1 MSAHAAEA
9 ATPAARA
16 GAPDRLTPPVYQK
29 GLLVEAV
36 VPRPTG
42 AEVRARTAEVLN
54 AMAAAGLTGGHAMD
68 ANGESL
74 SVYAALEAEGA
85 LPPHGPGQAL
95 TALQAL
101 QGITVNAAWAAGEEH
116 LAGRLAVGRRADLT
130 VPAENPLE
138 VPDTEPARLPVVRT
152 VLAGRPTHRAA
163 GL

>member
-1 MSAHAAEA
+1 
-9 ATPAARA
+9 
-16 GAPDRLTPPVYQK
+16 
-29 GLLVEAV
+29 
-36 VPRPTG
+36 
-42 AEVRARTAEVLN
+42 
-54 AMAAAGLTGGHAMD
+54 MAAAGLTGGHAMD

-101 QGITVNAAWAAGEEH
+101 QGITVNAAWAAGEER